1 MLLQTITG
9 DQGCQVAILLI
20 VLTSITPGKTMR
32 TTFLALCLSF
42 VAVSPAR
49 AADPNA
55 SRASDNSPWNQWRG
69 PQRDGVWAGELPKSL
84 SELSLAWEQPLSPS
98 YSGPITDGKTVYT
111 TETVDERFERVTA
124 FDLATGDSKWTTQWE
139 GAIKVPPYAAA
150 NGSWIKSTPALAE
163 DALVVVGIRDE
174 LVCLAPATGVKRWQ
188 IDLAQRFGSQRPH
201 FGAVCS
207 PIIEDGAVYVQG
219 GGATLK
225 LSLADGSTIW
235 RTLDSDEDDDA
246 FSSPIIAT
254 IAGVKQLVVQTR
266 LKLCGV
272 SIDDGKVLW
281 SEPIQAYRN
290 MNVLTPTI
298 IGDSVFTAAHSG
310 RSHYFDVTLSGD
322 QWLVKERWNQKV
334 QAYMSSPVV
343 FDDTIYLHSKN
354 ERLTAMD
361 TQTGDILWTGRPM
374 GKYQSL
380 VRNEEVMLVLD
391 ASGELLSVNLN
402 RDELEILDRRRVA
415 NDSWAYLAVIENGL
429 IVRDLNALKVYG
441 W

>member
-1 MLLQTITG
+1 
-9 DQGCQVAILLI
+9 
-20 VLTSITPGKTMR
+20 MR
-32 TTFLALCLSF
+32 TTLLAFCFLLI
-42 VAVSPAR
+42 AVSSTT

-55 SRASDNSPWNQWRG
+55 ITLRETAQWNQWRG
-69 PQRDGVWAGELPKSL
+69 PHRDGVWAGELPKSL
-84 SELSLAWEQPLSPS
+84 SELSLAWERPLSPS
-98 YSGPITDGKTVYT
+98 YSGPITDGKVVYT
-111 TETVDERFERVTA
+111 TETVDEKFERVTA
-124 FDLATGDSKWTTQWE
+124 LDLATGEPKWTTRWD

-163 DALVVVGIRDE
+163 DALIVVGIRDE
-174 LVCLAPATGVKRWQ
+174 LICLDPETGEKRWQ
-188 IDLAQRFGSQRPH
+188 IDLSERFGSERPH

-235 RTLDSDEDDDA
+235 KTLDSDDDDDA

-272 SIDDGKVLW
+272 SVDDGKVLW
-281 SEPIQAYRN
+281 SEPIEAYRN

-310 RSHYFDVTLSGD
+310 RSQFFDLSRSGD
-322 QWLVKERWNQKV
+322 QWQVNERWNQKV

-343 FDDTIYLHSKN
+343 FEDTIYLHSKN

-361 TQTGDILWTGRPM
+361 THTGDILWTGTPM

-380 VRNEEVMLVLD
+380 VRNEDVMLVLD
-391 ASGELLSVNLN
+391 ESGELLSVNLN

-429 IVRDLNALKVYG
+429 IIRDLNALKVFR